1 LPIPTLRENPPEASM
16 ARHPAPP
23 FYRSARPGKG
33 SGRARVS
40 SVDYEGGVSATGTI
54 DIAAGNAA
62 DADTVDIDASAVGGP
77 AVTLTFV
84 LETAATGSIT
94 TVAGGSLLDTETF
107 TIGDGIT
114 SVTFEFDSGGGVTPP
129 NVAVPFTGADSADT
143 VRDSIITAI
152 TGSVLAITPAIG
164 GAGLVSL
171 VNNNVGSAGNVPIT
185 DSVANV
191 GFVVSGMSGAVGAD
205 ADDEVAVGSTIDDSA
220 TNLAARVN
228 LAANGL
234 TSYLSATPVGGGSG
248 DVTLTAAASLGS
260 TGDGITYS
268 ATGANLSP
276 VATTNLAGGG
286 DVPTAAIDNPK
297 PNASVVPLVYTN
309 GIGERTLY
317 QPRQFHMGAPE
328 LDLD

>member
-1 LPIPTLRENPPEASM
+1 M

-23 FYRSARPGKG
+23 FYRSVRPGKG
-33 SGRARVS
+33 SGAQRVS

-62 DADTVDIDASAVGGP
+62 DADTADIDATAVGGP
-77 AVTLTFV
+77 AVTFTFV

-94 TVAGGSLLDTETF
+94 TVAGASLLDTETF
-107 TIGDGIT
+107 VIGDGIT

-129 NVAVPFTGADSADT
+129 NVAVPFTGADTADQ

-152 TGSVLAITPAIG
+152 TGSVLAITPSNG
-164 GAGLVSL
+164 GPGLVNL
-171 VNNNVGSAGNVPIT
+171 VNDNVGTAGNVAMSDT
-185 DSVANV
+185 VANA

-205 ADDEVAVGSTIDDSA
+205 ADDEVAVGATIDDSA
-220 TNLAARVN
+220 TNLAAKVN

-234 TSYLSATPVGGGSG
+234 NGFVSASPVGGGSG
-248 DVTLTAAASLGS
+248 DVTLTAEASFGS
-260 TGDGITYS
+260 TGDDITYS

-276 VATTNLAGGG
+276 AATTNMAGGG
-286 DVPTAAIDNPK
+286 DLPTGALDNPK

-317 QPRQFHMGAPE
+317 RPRQFHIGAPE